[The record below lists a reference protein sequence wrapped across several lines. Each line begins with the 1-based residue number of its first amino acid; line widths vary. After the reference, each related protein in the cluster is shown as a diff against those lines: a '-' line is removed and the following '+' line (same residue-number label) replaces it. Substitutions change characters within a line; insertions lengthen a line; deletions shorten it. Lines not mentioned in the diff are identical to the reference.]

1 MGSVKNF
8 EEVELSELNPYSKN
22 SRKHSKSQIEQIAN
36 SIKEFGFINPI
47 LIDKDHNI
55 IAGHGRVM
63 GAQKLG
69 LEKVPCLYVEGL
81 SKKQQR
87 AYIIADNKLAENSSW
102 DEDILSKELKD
113 LFDDDFDISITG
125 FDNLLDDEDE
135 EEDLDKE
142 NERLRTDRAYNLD
155 ILDKE
160 EVSGFYEMPVIESNG
175 YIPEELIGFNYAK
188 TSDNKK
194 AGIHFYLDDYQ
205 FERIWN
211 DPKAYVELLSGYAC
225 VLSPDFSLYL
235 DMPLAMKIWNVFRSR
250 AIGRYLQSEGIKV
263 IPTVSWAEPKTFAFA
278 FEGIPKGSIV
288 SISTIGVK
296 QDENAMKIWKDGM
309 DEMIKR
315 IQPSAILV
323 YGGKLDYDYGNIEV
337 RYYEN
342 KVTEGMKQK
351 GG

>member
-1 MGSVKNF
+1 MGSVQRF
-8 EEVELSELNPYSKN
+8 EEVEISELNPYINN

-63 GAQKLG
+63 GAEKLG
-69 LEKVPCLYVEGL
+69 LEKVPCIYVEGL

-102 DEDILSKELKD
+102 DEDILSKELKE
-113 LFDDDFDISITG
+113 LFDEDFDISITG
-125 FDNLLDDEDE
+125 FDDLLEDDED
-135 EEDLDKE
+135 EDLDKE

-155 ILDKE
+155 ILDQH
-160 EVSGFYEMPVIESNG
+160 VSGFYEMPVIENDG
-175 YIPEELIGFNYAK
+175 YIPDELIGFNYAK
-188 TSDNKK
+188 TSDNKE

-205 FERIWN
+205 FERLWN
-211 DPKAYVELLSGYAC
+211 DPKGYVELLSEYAC

-235 DMPLAMKIWNVFRSR
+235 DMPLPMKIWNVFRSR
-250 AIGRYLQSEGIKV
+250 AIGHYLQSEGIKV
-263 IPTVSWAEPKTFAFA
+263 IPTISWAEPKTFDFA

-296 QDENAMKIWKDGM
+296 QNEEAMKIWKDGM
-309 DEMIKR
+309 DEMIRR
-315 IQPSAILV
+315 IKPSLILV
-323 YGGKLDYDYGNIEV
+323 YGGKLEYDYGIIQV
-337 RYYEN
+337 RYYDN
-342 KVTEGMKQK
+342 KVTENMKKK